1 MNFQRH
7 MIAVI
12 FYELIRQ
19 KIVLNVYLDTCIYLG
34 NIIRKYANT
43 QIRKYANT
51 QKKWKLRILNT
62 NTQDECVVDF
72 QISMNS

>member
-43 QIRKYANT
+43 QKNG
-51 QKKWKLRILNT
+51 N
-62 NTQDECVVDF
+62 CVF
-72 QISMNS
+72 CFPGMYIQYL